1 MSSERNSASVPV
13 ASSEQQ
19 HVSVHHASASPVQ
32 RLIRRLEI
40 YSTQIPDYY
49 VTPFCGASAGVAS
62 GIVTCPLDVIKTKLQ
77 AQGGFMRRRGPLAE
91 SSRLYR
97 GMIGTGK
104 MIWREEGIR
113 GLYQGLG
120 PMLLGYLPTWAVYLT
135 VYDRSRVFFERITGS
150 SAHTHSLSLFL
161 LSRAMLTSSENWWLA
176 RMYASVT
183 AGACSTVVTNPI
195 WVIKTR
201 LMSQR
206 VRFNSDGYGVPWHYR
221 NSWDAARKMYMTE
234 GIRAFYS
241 GLTPALLG
249 LTHVAIQ
256 FPLYEY
262 FKMAFTG
269 YGIGEHPEE
278 GSSHWVGI
286 SLATFLSKV
295 CASTATYPHEVLRTR
310 LQTQQRYPPATSP
323 EEITFRGGIDRP
335 GDHGRPPGAASSDG
349 MPNRPR
355 YTGVIRT
362 CQTILREEGWQAFY
376 SGIGTNLIRAV
387 PAAMTTMLTYEYLRK
402 LITHLQHEGER
413 YLGELQLERKESDI
427 LVMADPEER

>member
-1 MSSERNSASVPV
+1 MSSDDSAPRPV
-13 ASSEQQ
+13 VRPEQQ
-19 HVSVHHASASPVQ
+19 EYHEHHAPTHLPSSMTAPTPYGKI
-32 RLIRRLEI
+32 LTRLEI
-40 YSTQIPDYY
+40 ASTHIPSFYI
-49 VTPFCGASAGVAS
+49 TPFCGAMAGVAS

-77 AQGGFMRRRGPLAE
+77 AQGGFLRRRAGHRTETAQ
-91 SSRLYR
+91 LYR

-104 MIWREEGIR
+104 TIWQNQGIR

-135 VYDRSRVFFERITGS
+135 VYDK
-150 SAHTHSLSLFL
+150 
-161 LSRAMLTSSENWWLA
+161 SRAFWEKKTDNWWLS
-176 RMYASVT
+176 RTYASVT
-183 AGACSTVVTNPI
+183 AGSCSTIVTNPI

-201 LMSQR
+201 LMSQSGNR
-206 VRFNSDGYGVPWHYR
+206 MSGDGFIPWHYR

-249 LTHVAIQ
+249 LSHVAIQ

-269 YGIGEHPEE
+269 YGIGEHPDE
-278 GSSHWVGI
+278 GDSHWVGI

-310 LQTQQRYPPATSP
+310 LQTQQRHPPASSP
-323 EEITFRGGIDRP
+323 EEIAFRGGLDHPADR
-335 GDHGRPPGAASSDG
+335 GRPPGAASSDG

-355 YTGVIRT
+355 YAGVWRT
-362 CQTILREEGWQAFY
+362 CQTILREEGWRAFY

-402 LITHLQHEGER
+402 TISTLQHEGQKKLDDVNAEGDT
-413 YLGELQLERKESDI
+413 LI
-427 LVMADPEER
+427 